1 MDSRPEPDD
10 AARTTTSE
18 PADAQG
24 AAAPARWTLIGP
36 GLLVAATGIGAGDL
50 VATLVAGSRFGYALL
65 WAAVVGVVIKIFLV
79 EGAGRWT
86 LATGH
91 SIFEGWRRLGR
102 WTSWYFGPYIVIW
115 GFVYGATAMSASAL
129 PLVALVPK
137 IPVLGDIDA
146 VTQIPFI
153 AYAVLTGLI
162 GAAVV
167 WLGHYRRL
175 ELIIAVLVGVMFVT
189 VVGAAVVT
197 VPNIGQIA
205 SGLIPRIPDGGL
217 IYTLSIA
224 GGVGGTITL
233 AAYGYW
239 LSEKGWSTP
248 RWMKVM
254 RLDNAMA
261 YVLSGIF
268 VISMLIVGAELLYSA
283 GITVEDGDQGLV
295 ELADVLASRYGEAMS
310 IVFLVGFWASAFS
323 SVLGVWNGVSIMFAD
338 FFGAVRKLPEGHRD
352 RGVGGRYYRCYVL
365 WLTFPPM
372 LLLLLGKP
380 IQVIVAYGVLGSLFM
395 PFLALTLLFLL
406 NSRHVPRPWRNGWV
420 LNLVLGIVALL
431 FIVLG
436 ANQLIGALSS
446 LGV

>member
-1 MDSRPEPDD
+1 MDPRPEPDD
-10 AARTTTSE
+10 VARTTSSE

-24 AAAPARWTLIGP
+24 TADPAKWTLIGP

-79 EGAGRWT
+79 EGAARWT

-137 IPVLGDIDA
+137 IPVLGDIEA

-153 AYAVLTGLI
+153 AYAVLTGLV

-189 VVGAAVVT
+189 VVGAAAVT
-197 VPNIGQIA
+197 VPNLGQIA
-205 SGLIPRIPDGGL
+205 AGLIPRIPDGGL

-248 RWMKVM
+248 RWMRVM
-254 RLDNAMA
+254 RLDNSMA
-261 YVLSGIF
+261 YVISGIF

-283 GITVEDGDQGLV
+283 GIAVEDGDQGLV
-295 ELADVLASRYGEAMS
+295 ELADVLASRYGDAMS
-310 IVFLVGFWASAFS
+310 IVFLIGFWASAFS

-338 FFGAVRKLPEGHRD
+338 FFGAVRKLPEDHRD
-352 RGVGGRYYRCYVL
+352 RGVGGRYYRFYVL

-406 NSRHVPRPWRNGWV
+406 NSRHIPQQWRNGWM

-436 ANQLIGALSS
+436 VNQLFGALSS
-446 LGV
+446 LGG